1 MNSHVPGLPLLSV
14 IVPLYNEMEVLPVC
28 RKRLGN
34 VLASVD
40 MRCEVIFV
48 DDGSR
53 DGGADY
59 LLTHPMDY
67 ANTRVIRLS
76 RNFGKEAAM
85 TAGLEH
91 SRGDAVIIL
100 DADLQD
106 PPELIP
112 AMIARWREGYDVV
125 LMKRRHRSGESAMKR
140 FSAHVYYRLLQRI
153 SRFPIP
159 EDVGDFRLMS
169 RKAITALNQLGESNR
184 YMKGLFAWVGMPTS
198 VILYDRDARVAGTS
212 KWNYFA
218 LVRLA
223 LDGITSFTTAPL
235 RLSMLAGLLA
245 AGFGVLF
252 GMWIVVKAVLFGD
265 PTQGYPSLIALIS
278 FLGGIQLMG
287 LGVVGEYVGKT
298 YIETKRR
305 PIYVVDIQS
314 ESINEGLLRND
325 YRRHG

>member
-1 MNSHVPGLPLLSV
+1 MTSHSPGLPLLSV
-14 IVPLYNEMEVLPVC
+14 IVPFYNEMEVLPMCC
-28 RKRLGN
+28 RKLDD
-34 VLASVD
+34 VLAKLD
-40 MRCEVIFV
+40 MRSEVIFV

-59 LLTHPMDY
+59 LLTHPLCH
-67 ANTRVIRLS
+67 ANTRVVKLS

-85 TAGLEH
+85 SAGLDH
-91 SRGDAVIIL
+91 ARGDAVIIL

-125 LMKRRHRSGESAMKR
+125 LMKRRFRAGETAMKR
-140 FSAHVYYRLLQRI
+140 LSAHLFYRLLQSI
-153 SRFPIP
+153 CRFPIP

-169 RKAITALNQLGESNR
+169 RKCINALNQLGESNR

-198 VILYDRDARVAGTS
+198 VILYDRDARAAGTS
-212 KWNYFA
+212 KWNYFG
-218 LVRLA
+218 LIRLA

-235 RLSMLAGLLA
+235 RLSMMAGVLA

-252 GMWIVVKAVLFGD
+252 GLWIVAKAILFGD
-265 PTQGYPSLIALIS
+265 PTQGYPSLVALIS

-287 LGVVGEYVGKT
+287 LGIVGEYVGKT
-298 YIETKRR
+298 YIESKRR
-305 PIYVVDIQS
+305 PVYVVDVHA
-314 ESINEGLLRND
+314 ESMSAELLSQD
-325 YRRHG
+325 FPAHG